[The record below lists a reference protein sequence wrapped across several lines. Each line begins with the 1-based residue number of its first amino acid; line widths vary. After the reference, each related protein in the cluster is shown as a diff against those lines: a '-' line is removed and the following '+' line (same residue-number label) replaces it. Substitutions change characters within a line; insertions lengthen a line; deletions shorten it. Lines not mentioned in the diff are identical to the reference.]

1 MLKNET
7 RRQRN
12 DYIELSVKNEDD
24 EPPDLEEQ
32 DDKSQ
37 QKKALLSKEEL
48 DNGEE
53 NIGSSGVY
61 FEETDKKEPGSHER
75 TLAIQAFPS
84 LIISMIGLI
93 FAGDLMDEFQHWNIF
108 LNTPELFILLPV
120 LLNLK
125 GNLEMNLAARFST
138 SSNLGELDHGAT
150 RRSLIIGN
158 LSLLQVQ
165 SLVAGAIAGV
175 ASFAL
180 GLITK
185 PGSNNPSYF
194 EMMFM
199 TASAMVS
206 ASFSSAIL
214 GVFMCALI
222 VLCRK
227 LDIDPDNIACPMAS
241 STGDIVTLILLA
253 ACASTLQ
260 SQMNTAI
267 STIIVA
273 VMLAMIPLFS
283 LIVWKNK
290 HVKELLFAGW
300 TPIILAMVIS
310 SLAGIL
316 LEEYVEEYKGIAL
329 LTPVLIGLAG
339 NLGSIYASRISTCL
353 HAETKENYKT
363 VEYTL
368 LLMNLPVQAV
378 YMFIIWAFNLGQ
390 LQYNFWFFV
399 SYFIVSILSAW
410 ISLKIGKFMTIV
422 FWKMGYDPDNYVI
435 PYLTASIDVVGT
447 ILLVTTCA
455 GLTTTGATDMAM
467 STSSNS

>member
-1 MLKNET
+1 M
-7 RRQRN
+7 
-12 DYIELSVKNEDD
+12 V
-24 EPPDLEEQ
+24 
-32 DDKSQ
+32 
-37 QKKALLSKEEL
+37 
-48 DNGEE
+48 
-53 NIGSSGVY
+53 
-61 FEETDKKEPGSHER
+61 
-75 TLAIQAFPS
+75 
-84 LIISMIGLI
+84 GLV

-108 LNTPELFILLPV
+108 LKTPELFILLPV

-138 SSNLGELDHGAT
+138 SSNLGELDQGGT

-165 SLVAGAIAGV
+165 SLVAGAVAGV

-206 ASFSSAIL
+206 ASFSAAIL
-214 GVFMCALI
+214 GVFMCVLVI
-222 VLCRK
+222 LCRK

-253 ACASTLQ
+253 ACASIFQ
-260 SQMNTAI
+260 DRMNTAI

-290 HVKELLFAGW
+290 HVKDLLFSGW
-300 TPIILAMVIS
+300 TPIIFAMVIS
-310 SLAGIL
+310 SLAGII

-353 HAETKENYKT
+353 HAETKENYNM

-368 LLMNLPVQAV
+368 LLMNLPVQVV
-378 YMFIIWAFNLGQ
+378 YMFVIWAFNLGQ
-390 LQYNFWFFV
+390 LQYNIWFFG
-399 SYFIVSILSAW
+399 SYFIVSILSV
-410 ISLKIGKFMTIV
+410 SQHYF
-422 FWKMGYDPDNYVI
+422 FF
-435 PYLTASIDVVGT
+435 LTKHRLGF
-447 ILLVTTCA
+447 L
-455 GLTTTGATDMAM
+455 
-467 STSSNS
+467 

>member
-1 MLKNET
+1 MLINEQ
-7 RRQRN
+7 RRQHN

-24 EPPDLEEQ
+24 EPPDCEEQ

-37 QKKALLSKEEL
+37 QRKALLTKEER
-48 DNGEE
+48 GTEEE
-53 NIGSSGVY
+53 NGASSGVF
-61 FEETDKKEPGSHER
+61 FEETREKENTTDKQ

-84 LIISMIGLI
+84 LIISMIGLV

-108 LNTPELFILLPV
+108 LKTPELFILLPV

-138 SSNLGELDHGAT
+138 SSNLGELDQGGT

-206 ASFSSAIL
+206 ASFSAAIL
-214 GVFMCALI
+214 GVFMCALVI
-222 VLCRK
+222 LCRK

-253 ACASTLQ
+253 ACASILQ
-260 SQMNTAI
+260 DRMNTAI

-290 HVKELLFAGW
+290 HVKDLLFSGW
-300 TPIILAMVIS
+300 TPIIFAMVIS
-310 SLAGIL
+310 SLAGII

-353 HAETKENYKT
+353 HAETKESYNM

-368 LLMNLPVQAV
+368 LLMNLPVQVV
-378 YMFIIWAFNLGQ
+378 YMFVIWAFNLGQ
-390 LQYNFWFFV
+390 LQYNIWFFG

-410 ISLKIGKFMTIV
+410 ISLKLGKAMTII

-435 PYLTASIDVVGT
+435 PYL
-447 ILLVTTCA
+447 
-455 GLTTTGATDMAM
+455 
-467 STSSNS
+467 